1 MKRGREQ
8 SDLVK
13 ACAAAHGVTPRAVRK
28 WRDAVDPRWVKFLAE
43 RAAAGSVPLG
53 SAALPPAP
61 EPREWNDEELDLRFQ
76 IRKLKEQVADLR
88 ERAELAQRAEDL
100 DAEMTLRKMW
110 LQHTEAL
117 RRLEKDAPAI
127 QRETGEVIPVGPVK
141 RAIFGYVS
149 QVKSR
154 IALVV
159 DRVMSLHPDLIP
171 EVVQTLQNEIDECL
185 HAASSIDVSHA
196 RAE

>member
-13 ACAAAHGVTPRAVRK
+13 ACAAKHGVTPRAVRK
-28 WRDAVDPRWVKFLAE
+28 WRDQTDSRWVRFLSE
-43 RAAAGSVPLG
+43 RAAAGAVPLG
-53 SAALPPAP
+53 SAALATV
-61 EPREWNDEELDLRFQ
+61 EAREWTEEELDLRFQ

-88 ERAELAQRAEDL
+88 ERAELAQRAGEL
-100 DAEMTLRKMW
+100 DAEMSLRRMW

-127 QRETGEVIPVGPVK
+127 QKETGEVIPAGPVK

-154 IALVV
+154 IGLVV
-159 DRVMSLHPDLIP
+159 DRVLSLHPDLIP
-171 EVVQTLQNEIDECL
+171 EVVQTLQTEIDECL
-185 HAASSIDVSHA
+185 RAAASIDLSNA
-196 RAE
+196 RTE

>member
-1 MKRGREQ
+1 
-8 SDLVK
+8 
-13 ACAAAHGVTPRAVRK
+13 
-28 WRDAVDPRWVKFLAE
+28 VDPRWVKFLAE

-53 SAALPPAP
+53 SASLPPAA
-61 EPREWNDEELDLRFQ
+61 EQREWNEEELDLRFQ
-76 IRKLKEQVADLR
+76 IRKLKEQVA
-88 ERAELAQRAEDL
+88 DL